1 MLVVTSNWCVSDG
14 TLATGPTRGLID
26 RFRDEVRRSSLRLGF
41 RHDGIYRPVE
51 GVDVVLA
58 GDTFDWLVS
67 REWIGE
73 TRPWETGSRAAAALE
88 RVAAGSRRRSGRLL
102 ATLTAWTRRGI
113 EIPLADRRGR
123 PTPGVCRR
131 VPVRVA
137 VLCGG
142 RDRWLDRVVNEAVP
156 PGLVVGRC
164 WSDGDVTVWHGTEF
178 DPLWAADGGEPT
190 LGESLAVDLI
200 ARFGGGL
207 NAVAVLRPL
216 AGGLMRRLA
225 AGRILDA
232 PLQLAAWLAA
242 IDRSDKLSPAARQS
256 LFDTWNRSVGLWHRS
271 ARRLP
276 PQGEGGID
284 LVGLLAEWMELKE
297 AAVGRRERHPL
308 SARLPVGHAVL
319 SDAAATIVLGHPTA
333 DLRLAAAWQTQ
344 VVCLGR
350 QTLPVADGLG
360 DDDAAPKT
368 VVIHPGRER
377 RQVDWLPMTAAE
389 QRAGNC
395 GVWISAGSWTERRV
409 VDAA

>member
-1 MLVVTSNWCVSDG
+1 VPLLPVVDWNPAMLVVTSNWCVSDG
-14 TLATGPTRGLID
+14 TLATGPARGLID

-41 RHDGIYRPVE
+41 RRDGIYRPVE

-190 LGESLAVDLI
+190 LGESLAVDLSS
-200 ARFGGGL
+200 RFGGGL
-207 NAVAVLRPL
+207 NAVTVLRPL

-256 LFDTWNRSVGLWHRS
+256 LSSIPGT
-271 ARRLP
+271 
-276 PQGEGGID
+276 
-284 LVGLLAEWMELKE
+284 GLLASGTGLPGDCRRR
-297 AAVGRRERHPL
+297 GRGASISWACWPSGWNSRKPPL
-308 SARLPVGHAVL
+308 VDGRGIRCRPGYRSAMRCSVMRPRPLF
-319 SDAAATIVLGHPTA
+319 SDIP
-333 DLRLAAAWQTQ
+333 Q
-344 VVCLGR
+344 
-350 QTLPVADGLG
+350 P
-360 DDDAAPKT
+360 
-368 VVIHPGRER
+368 I
-377 RQVDWLPMTAAE
+377 
-389 QRAGNC
+389 
-395 GVWISAGSWTERRV
+395 
-409 VDAA
+409 